1 MTGTRPMAMQFAR
14 IGDLVNQD
22 KRAGEE
28 GSFLYRHGSAR
39 PYGIHTSLHL
49 SGKSTP
55 WQAPRTLPTR
65 HGPAGGLPRPSRINC
80 LGLSLGNEAARK
92 HGAPC
97 VRRSRGEDGYMA
109 VIAASSM
116 AT

>member
-55 WQAPRTLPTR
+55 WQAPRTFPTR
-65 HGPAGGLPRPSRINC
+65 HGPARPGHLSRHQWLN
-80 LGLSLGNEAARK
+80 SKARIARP
-92 HGAPC
+92 GRRNMFAPTAIKDVC
-97 VRRSRGEDGYMA
+97 
-109 VIAASSM
+109 IP
-116 AT
+116 